1 MSHFNEPCLGSDTNT
16 VNRSPAIYLRVFAP
30 FAVGYFLSY
39 LYRTINAV
47 IASDLTTDLGVG
59 PSSLGLLTATYFIAF
74 ASFQL
79 PLGALLD
86 RYGARKV
93 EAILL
98 LFAGSG
104 AFFFGT
110 AQSFTGLLVGR
121 ALIGLGVSAC
131 LMAAFKAYT
140 TWFSPRIWPMING
153 FQLASG
159 GLGAI
164 FATVP
169 VERAV
174 QWVGWRGVFLVLSA
188 LTFMAAA
195 AIFWGVPEN
204 RSQESKPQPVKVAQG
219 FKEVFTSFTF
229 WRVVPLTTFSQA
241 AFLSIQGLWAGPWL
255 RDVGGLERTAIAN
268 LLFWVATAMAV
279 GFMGLGSL
287 GSWLSRRGVSLF
299 TTAVTGIMISMLI
312 QILLITTP
320 VQWMRPIWVLF
331 GFWGTSGILNYAAL
345 SQYFPHN
352 LSGRVTTAVNMLV
365 FVVAFFNQWLIGAI
379 IELWPISADGG
390 YALKGYQAGF
400 SAVLI
405 PQIVALGWYLIAT
418 RVSVRKSK
426 KRQWS
431 EKA

>member
-1 MSHFNEPCLGSDTNT
+1 MSYPLAT
-16 VNRSPAIYLRVFAP
+16 RLRVFIP
-30 FAVGYFLSY
+30 FAAGYFLSY

-47 IASDLTTDLGVG
+47 IASDLTADIGVG

-79 PLGALLD
+79 PLGVLLD

-104 AFFFGT
+104 AFLFGT
-110 AQSFTGLLVGR
+110 AQSFTGLLIGR

-140 TWFSPRIWPMING
+140 TWFSPKVWPMING

-174 QWVGWRGVFLVLSA
+174 QLVGWRGVFLVLAA
-188 LTFMAAA
+188 LTCMASA

-204 RSQESKPQPVKVAQG
+204 RSQESKPEPVNPNQG

-229 WRVVPLTTFSQA
+229 WRVVPLTTLSQA

-255 RDVGGLERTAIAN
+255 RDIGGLERTAVAN
-268 LLFWVATAMAV
+268 LLFWVATAMAL

-287 GSWLSRRGVSLF
+287 GSWLGHRGVSLF
-299 TTAVTGIMISMLI
+299 TTAVVGITISMGI
-312 QILLITTP
+312 QGLLILAP
-320 VQWMRPIWVLF
+320 INWMWPIWVLF

-345 SQYFPHN
+345 SQYFPQS

-379 IELWPISADGG
+379 IGLWPISIDGG

-400 SAVLI
+400 ATILI
-405 PQIVALGWYLIAT
+405 PQVFALAWYLITT
-418 RVSVRKSK
+418 RRSNHKSK
-426 KRQWS
+426 NDIVT
-431 EKA
+431 AIT

>member
-1 MSHFNEPCLGSDTNT
+1 M
-16 VNRSPAIYLRVFAP
+16 NRSPAIYLRVFAP
-30 FAVGYFLSY
+30 FAAGYFLSY

-74 ASFQL
+74 ASSQL
-79 PLGALLD
+79 PLGILLD

-104 AFFFGT
+104 AFLFGT

-140 TWFSPRIWPMING
+140 TWFSPKVWPMING

-204 RSQESKPQPVKVAQG
+204 QAQKRELQPENANQG
-219 FKEVFTSFTF
+219 FKDVFTSFTF

-255 RDVGGLERTAIAN
+255 RDIGGLERTAIAN
-268 LLFWVATAMAV
+268 LLFWVATAMAM
-279 GFMGLGSL
+279 GFMSLGSI

-299 TTAVTGIMISMLI
+299 TTAVTGIIISMLI
-312 QILLITTP
+312 QGLLIAAP
-320 VQWMRPIWVLF
+320 VQWMRPLWILF

-345 SQYFPHN
+345 SQHFPQN

-379 IELWPISADGG
+379 IGFWPISTDGG
-390 YALKGYQAGF
+390 YALKGYQAGL
-400 SAVLI
+400 ATVLI
-405 PQIVALGWYLIAT
+405 PQVVALVWYLIAT
-418 RVSVRKSK
+418 RMSVQKPATH
-426 KRQWS
+426 QLS
-431 EKA
+431 EKV